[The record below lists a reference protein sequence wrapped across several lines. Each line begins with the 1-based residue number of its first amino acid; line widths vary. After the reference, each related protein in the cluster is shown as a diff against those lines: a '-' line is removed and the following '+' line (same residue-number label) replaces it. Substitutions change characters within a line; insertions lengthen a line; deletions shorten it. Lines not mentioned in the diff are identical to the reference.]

1 MVVAGGAGFLGSHMC
16 RRLLA
21 DGCEVICLDNFSTG
35 NEANVAGLSALP
47 EFSLLR
53 QDVSEPF
60 DIDGDVHAVLHFA
73 SPASPVDYLR
83 LPLETLRSGSLGT
96 FNTLDLA
103 ERKGARYL
111 LASTSEVYGDPLIHP
126 QHEGYWGN
134 VNPIGPRSVYD
145 EAKRFAEAAV
155 MAYHRT
161 RGVDTAIAR
170 IFNTYGPHMRA
181 HDGRAIP
188 TFVRQA
194 LANEP
199 ITVAGTGAQSRSV
212 CYVSD
217 LVEGLVRLLDS
228 GSAGPVNLGNPQ
240 EMTVLELAELVRQIC
255 GSDTTIT
262 FVERPE
268 DDPEQ
273 RRPDISRAAELLDWA
288 PGVSAEV
295 GLKDTVAWFAE
306 QHGHGSERIER
317 LG

>member
-1 MVVAGGAGFLGSHMC
+1 MVVAGGAGFLGSHIC

-35 NEANVAGLSALP
+35 NEENVADLSALP
-47 EFSLLR
+47 EFTLLR

-60 DIDGDVHAVLHFA
+60 DIDGDLHAVLHFA
-73 SPASPVDYLR
+73 SPASPVDYLQ

-96 FNTLDLA
+96 FNTLELA
-103 ERKGARYL
+103 HRKGARYL

-145 EAKRFAEAAV
+145 EAKRFAEASV

-188 TFVRQA
+188 TFIRQA

-228 GSAGPVNLGNPQ
+228 GSTGPVNLGNPQ

-255 GSDTTIT
+255 GCDVEIT
-262 FVERPE
+262 FVARPE

-273 RRPDISRAAELLDWA
+273 RRPDISLAGELLDWA
-288 PGVSAEV
+288 PEISAEV
-295 GLKDTVAWFAE
+295 GLKDTVAWFGE
-306 QHGHGSERIER
+306 RLGQGSERIER
-317 LG
+317 FG